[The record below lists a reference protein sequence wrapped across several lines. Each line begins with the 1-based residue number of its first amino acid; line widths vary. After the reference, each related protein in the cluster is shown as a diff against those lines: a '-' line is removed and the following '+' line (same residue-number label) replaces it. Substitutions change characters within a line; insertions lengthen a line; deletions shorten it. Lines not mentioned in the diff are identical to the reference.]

1 MSDTK
6 QRRLE
11 YSIKEGGG
19 VVEKLVY
26 SVEEAAEQLSIG
38 RTLAYQ
44 LISEGRLVSIK
55 IGHRRLVARAD
66 LDAFILICRE
76 SAA

>member
-1 MSDTK
+1 M
-6 QRRLE
+6 Q
-11 YSIKEGGG
+11 
-19 VVEKLVY
+19 KLVY

-44 LISEGRLVSIK
+44 LISEGRLLSIK

-66 LDAFILICRE
+66 LDAFIVSCRE